1 MELQVQETLA
11 GVERRVVERLDRLES
26 KVDLLA
32 SGPRGTLAA
41 PGAGGPT
48 CSTGAGAAGGAPAAG
63 LARRSG
69 PREPAGKGPP
79 RKSQASLV
87 ERRLAGVL
95 CEDLERTAGA
105 GAAARPQPPREAAA
119 GCGPLA
125 WAGGALAPAAE
136 PEGLGRVRVQ
146 SLSDSSGEQVESLS
160 SEVWTCPTVV
170 VQQDA
175 PSGVLTLEGGGLS
188 MASLSAPSCQNERK
202 PSRQAAELLKDLK
215 AQEEQVETKVG
226 KRAFTS
232 QHRRK
237 IMKRADAFRHTTDT
251 ARQGRLAGILA
262 KAVSSTQFDLAITG
276 IVFLNSLL
284 IGAQVQH
291 NAVSDKTVDA
301 FVIMEFSCT
310 AVFTVEL
317 CLRLAVHRSRF
328 FTNPQECWWNVFDF
342 VLVGL
347 SLLDA
352 FISLTFDGGLEGPG
366 AFMGKLGRAIRMFRI
381 VRIIRTVRFLSQLR
395 VMLHMIVSSLQS
407 LFWILVIMLGLIYMF
422 AVVLTQGAADYLKDP
437 SIQQLYAHTDEY
449 RQVLDMYG
457 SLFDTVYTLFMCM
470 SGGITGERTSQ
481 PMRGPGWVL
490 EAIVIGF
497 VFFMVFAGVAAGQH
511 CERGLRGRRH

>member
-1 MELQVQETLA
+1 
-11 GVERRVVERLDRLES
+11 
-26 KVDLLA
+26 
-32 SGPRGTLAA
+32 
-41 PGAGGPT
+41 
-48 CSTGAGAAGGAPAAG
+48 
-63 LARRSG
+63 
-69 PREPAGKGPP
+69 
-79 RKSQASLV
+79 
-87 ERRLAGVL
+87 
-95 CEDLERTAGA
+95 
-105 GAAARPQPPREAAA
+105 
-119 GCGPLA
+119 
-125 WAGGALAPAAE
+125 
-136 PEGLGRVRVQ
+136 VQ

-470 SGGITGERTSQ
+470 SGGINWGTASQ

-497 VFFMVFAGVAAGQH
+497 VFFMVFAVTNIVNGVFVDGAIELARRDRTTMLEKQREDEESNEKHLIHLLTLMDTDGDQTITFD
-511 CERGLRGRRH
+511 EFAVSLESKEVVDYISALEVEISDAKVFFQMLDVDGSGKVDIIEFISGMRKFRGEAKSVDIQMMIHENKKLFKLVSGLVGVLLAQEDDEYD